1 MRAMHRRLP
10 TLAQRAA
17 NIRGFAIAII
27 MALVFLTIPLEE
39 SPQLSASASAST
51 YSNRD
56 CQLGGAGALA
66 STTDGDGSAGDPFQI
81 STSDQLWA
89 IVPCKGSGAGNE
101 THFKLIADI
110 DASEAGSGVPTSSP
124 IGSKL
129 YETPITADL
138 SHFVFDGQGH
148 EINYS
153 VSAATDAGLFQWMWA
168 GTFSNVVLRG
178 SVTSTQNDST
188 LGSGALAGNV
198 GNTGGATTVF
208 QSISSHVSIF
218 GLGSDNVGGLVGR
231 VGLSPIRMENVINH
245 GLVQGDNYVGGLI
258 GYGAGRSNPELVNT
272 ENLGSISG
280 QLYVGGLLGLTRD
293 GVATVSSSINSG
305 TVSATSGYV
314 GGILGGFYTRTTVT
328 ITSTVN
334 AGKISASAAA
344 NGLVGGIV
352 GSSQGTLSLFSI
364 SNQAEVEGQDNV
376 GGLIGS
382 HTGDSLLVSRSHN
395 AASVTGFS
403 YLGGIAGEL
412 NGSAIASFFQVTNL
426 GDLIGTRRIGG
437 LVGILRSHLNV
448 SQSSNIGS
456 VNVTYPASGYN
467 VGGLI
472 GLVSGAVSFHISDSY
487 NSGLLGP
494 ALSIGIIAPNGQSGS
509 TLTRVAAFPAASQI
523 SPLDGLVGGTD
534 VLASDV
540 SSSYTFTTSRLVSTS
555 TLAELK
561 VVDTY
566 VGWDFDTV
574 WAFGGCDLNNGYP
587 VLRWA
592 HEGVTFFD
600 QSCGV
605 NSSSSPVVSSG
616 GSGGSTPAP
625 SSGGSGGSTPAPT
638 RTPTAYSGPM
648 LDAHKVVVQP
658 GTANTVLGTRLQT
671 IHTVTIDGLSATL
684 VILTSTSLT
693 ITIPSSLNP
702 GTYDLVVYSAH
713 GKLTVNAKYLVVSGA
728 ADQDPEPSTDTGPEV
743 EISRN
748 FGVLLGFQW
757 SARFI
762 GNSRDLNQSQVRGV
776 SESLEGYPAATT
788 VVCWGYTAETTP
800 GDWAIEHATE
810 RAESLCDAVAGLRE
824 DVKLYVRVRFG
835 QSKFAAMRAT
845 MQFWE
850 SKQPI

>member
-1 MRAMHRRLP
+1 GSVAY
-10 TLAQRAA
+10 TGSDQEA
-17 NIRGFAIAII
+17 
-27 MALVFLTIPLEE
+27 
-39 SPQLSASASAST
+39 
-51 YSNRD
+51 D
-56 CQLGGAGALA
+56 
-66 STTDGDGSAGDPFQI
+66 DSAGGLAVEAQDSSF
-81 STSDQLWA
+81 LA
-89 IVPCKGSGAGNE
+89 ITNHVEVSG
-101 THFKLIADI
+101 
-110 DASEAGSGVPTSSP
+110 
-124 IGSKL
+124 
-129 YETPITADL
+129 Y
-138 SHFVFDGQGH
+138 
-148 EINYS
+148 
-153 VSAATDAGLFQWMWA
+153 
-168 GTFSNVVLRG
+168 
-178 SVTSTQNDST
+178 
-188 LGSGALAGNV
+188 
-198 GNTGGATTVF
+198 TG
-208 QSISSHVSIF
+208 
-218 GLGSDNVGGLVGR
+218 VGGLVGYASR
-231 VGLSPIRMENVINH
+231 NMTVQNSANYGAISASNQMAGGLFGIVRGAAGTRTDVTSFSNYADITVGVFVAGGAIGSVAIDAIANFTNVSNFGEISTNGDSDTSAIGGIIGTVGTRSSINFDSVRNV
-245 GLVQGDNYVGGLI
+245 GTISATGRIAGGLI
-258 GYGAGRSNPELVNT
+258 GQV
-272 ENLGSISG
+272 ISG
-280 QLYVGGLLGLTRD
+280 P
-293 GVATVSSSINSG
+293 SSITNSVNEG
-305 TVSATSGYV
+305 PVSGP
-314 GGILGGFYTRTTVT
+314 GGRLGGFIGEVSGDG
-328 ITSTVN
+328 IEV
-334 AGKISASAAA
+334 SAST
-344 NGLVGGIV
+344 NSGPISSTGDNNGGII
-352 GSSQGTLSLFSI
+352 GRNSSALSLSGVV
-364 SNQAEVEGQDNV
+364 NEGAVAGEDYT
-376 GGLIGS
+376 GGLIGM
-382 HTGDSLLVSRSHN
+382 HTGPGLVVSGSQNVGAVSGTDSV
-395 AASVTGFS
+395 
-403 YLGGIAGEL
+403 GGLAGVL
-412 NGSAIASFFQVTNL
+412 NGSGVATLSDVANLASVS
-426 GDLIGTRRIGG
+426 GSEKIGG
-437 LVGILRSHLNV
+437 LVGSTNMETRFVRAKNEGSVQATSNWAGGLVGFADEDTNNV
-448 SQSSNIGS
+448 SIELSFNSGTVTIADSNKK
-456 VNVTYPASGYN
+456 A
-467 VGGLI
+467 GGLL
-472 GLVSGAVSFHISDSY
+472 GVTDGVSYSIIDSY
-487 NSGLLGP
+487 NSGRIVSDRIGP
-494 ALSIGIIAPNGQSGS
+494 IVGWDSG
-509 TLTRVAAFPAASQI
+509 TYNEVLTRVAAFPAPSQATTE
-523 SPLDGLVGGTD
+523 DGLVVGFTSD
-534 VLASDV
+534 VTATAVYTFEASTLV
-540 SSSYTFTTSRLVSTS
+540 SSSTI
-555 TLAELK
+555 AELK
-561 VVDTY
+561 SASTY
-566 VGWDFDTV
+566 TGWDFDSV

-592 HEGVTFFD
+592 HAGVTFFD

-625 SSGGSGGSTPAPT
+625 S